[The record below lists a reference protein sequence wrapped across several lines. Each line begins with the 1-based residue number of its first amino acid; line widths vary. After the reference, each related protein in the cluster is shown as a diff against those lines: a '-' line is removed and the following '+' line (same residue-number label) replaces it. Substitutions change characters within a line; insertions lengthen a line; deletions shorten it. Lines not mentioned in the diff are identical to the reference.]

1 MTEKKRIDL
10 ALQGGGAHGAFTW
23 GVLDRLLEDERIEI
37 EAISGTSAGAMN
49 GVVMADALTRGDRHT
64 ARQALR
70 DFWQAVSRAGM
81 ASPIR
86 RTPLDMLTGNWS
98 LDYSPGYLAMDL
110 MSRLVSPYQFN
121 PFDVNPLRDIV
132 ASRVDFARVRACQDL
147 ELFVTATNVRSGKQ
161 RVFRRE
167 EMSLDAVM
175 ASACLPTVFQ
185 AVEIDG
191 EAYWDGGYTGNP
203 TLTPLLYDCSAGD
216 ILLVQITPMYR
227 SEVPQTAAEILNRLN
242 EITFNTALIKEVRT
256 IVMLQKLLGD
266 HDIDIGCYQEAR
278 LHHLS
283 GDEVLSHLSVS
294 SKLNAE
300 WAFLCHLHDL
310 GRTTTEAW
318 LAEHFDDLGQHSSLD
333 LERVYRETETI
344 R

>member
-1 MTEKKRIDL
+1 MSERIPIDL

-23 GVLDRLLEDERIEI
+23 GVMDRLLEDERIEI
-37 EAISGTSAGAMN
+37 EGISGTSAGAMN
-49 GVVMADALTRGDRHT
+49 GVVMADALTRGDEST

-70 DFWQAVSRAGM
+70 DFWRAVSRAGM
-81 ASPIR
+81 ASPVR
-86 RTPLDMLTGNWS
+86 RTPLDVLNHNWS
-98 LDYSPGYLAMDL
+98 LDHSPGYIALDL

-121 PFDVNPLRDIV
+121 PFNINPLRDIV
-132 ASRVDFARVRACQDL
+132 AERVDFARVRACENL
-147 ELFVTATNVRSGKQ
+147 KLFVTATNVRSGKQ
-161 RVFRRE
+161 RIFSRE

-191 EAYWDGGYTGNP
+191 EAYWDGGYMGNP
-203 TLTPLLYDCSAGD
+203 SLSPLLHECSADD

-227 SEVPQTAAEILNRLN
+227 QELPTSAADILNRLN
-242 EITFNTALIKEVRT
+242 EITFNSALIKEVRT
-256 IVMLQKLLGD
+256 IVMLQKLLGE
-266 HDIDIGCYQEAR
+266 HDIELGGYQDAR

-283 GDEVLSHLSVS
+283 GDEPLSHLSAS
-294 SKLNAE
+294 SKLNSE

-310 GRTTTEAW
+310 GRATTETW
-318 LAEHFDDLGQHSSLD
+318 LAEHFEALGKHSTLD
-333 LERVYRETETI
+333 VERIFQEVEET